1 MWFRTGGW
9 YRRRPDGFIAV
20 KGNIRGALPAST
32 RKLARSQRQR
42 THLLQ
47 STFICVRVCARS
59 CTKHCVHTINPVSP
73 TRGVP
78 VNRLHEQ
85 MQSIAHILKW
95 GRRTQTHTTKKLA
108 FACGLTLLL
117 DAIVVRIRPADVGDG
132 EPIARLRPVDAQP
145 LGGAVRFELQ
155 VVDVESVE
163 VLERIRKVC

>member
-1 MWFRTGGW
+1 MGG
-9 YRRRPDGFIAV
+9 G
-20 KGNIRGALPAST
+20 GG
-32 RKLARSQRQR
+32 
-42 THLLQ
+42 H
-47 STFICVRVCARS
+47 
-59 CTKHCVHTINPVSP
+59 KHK
-73 TRGVP
+73 
-78 VNRLHEQ
+78 Q
-85 MQSIAHILKW
+85 Q
-95 GRRTQTHTTKKLA
+95 KKHA